1 MRLSELQAATEPVLF
16 PERRPERYKTMDNRI
31 ALVTGAGRG
40 IGRAIALSLAAAGR
54 RVVVTARTKEQLESL
69 VGSIGEA
76 GGQSLAIVADLVDQN
91 APAQIV
97 ERVKKTWGPIEILVN
112 NAGIGSSESPQQLVD
127 YDDDFWDRSFAV
139 NVNAPYRLTKLVL
152 ADMLQAG
159 WGRIINIASI
169 NGKVPVLH
177 GAAYTASKHAMLGL
191 TKVTALEV
199 GDKGI
204 TANAVCPGVTATLM
218 NDKRLQ
224 YDAQRTGNTP
234 EQIEESASLLGRRL
248 DPDEVAAMAVF
259 LAGESAGAING
270 QALNVCGGRC
280 FN

>member
-1 MRLSELQAATEPVLF
+1 M
-16 PERRPERYKTMDNRI
+16 KNRI

-40 IGRAIALSLAAAGR
+40 IGRAIALSLAAGGA
-54 RVVVTARTKEQLESL
+54 RVAVTARTKEQLEML
-69 VGSIGEA
+69 VTAIGEV
-76 GGQSLAIVADLVDQN
+76 GGQGLAIVADLVDRD
-91 APAQIV
+91 APARIV
-97 ERVKKTWGPIEILVN
+97 DRVKTAWGPIEILVN
-112 NAGIGSSESPQQLVD
+112 NAGVGSSEAPHPLVD

-139 NVNAPYRLTKLVL
+139 NVNAPYRLTKFVL
-152 ADMLQAG
+152 PDMIRAG

-177 GAAYTASKHAMLGL
+177 GAAYTATKHAMLGL

-218 NDKRLQ
+218 NDKRLE
-224 YDAQRTGNTP
+224 YEVQRTGKTF
-234 EQIEESASLLGRRL
+234 EQIEEAASLLGRRL
-248 DPDEVAAMAVF
+248 DPDEVAALAVF
-259 LAGESAGAING
+259 LAGDSAGAING